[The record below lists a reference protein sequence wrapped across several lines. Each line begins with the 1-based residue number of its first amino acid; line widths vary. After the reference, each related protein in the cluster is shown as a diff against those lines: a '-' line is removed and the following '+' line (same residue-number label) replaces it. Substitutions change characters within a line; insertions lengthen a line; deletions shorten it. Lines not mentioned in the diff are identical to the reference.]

1 MRDTRLAAERFQEN
15 GLMGDIKEFL
25 YSIRNEAFEIKEL
38 KLRIED
44 LENQAAGL
52 KGISYDGVRVQ
63 TSPQDSMSSKI
74 VEIMNYEEQLSSKIK
89 ELNLRRQEAQRMIDT
104 LTDTRER
111 QVLDLYFLSDSR
123 MSMNAVARAISY
135 SERETYLIYQ
145 LALSHLCSELQ

>member
-44 LENQAAGL
+44 LENQATGL

>member
-1 MRDTRLAAERFQEN
+1 
-15 GLMGDIKEFL
+15 MGDIKEFL
-25 YSIRNEAFEIKEL
+25 YSIRNEVFEIKEL

-44 LENQAAGL
+44 LENQATGL

-63 TSPQDSMSSKI
+63 TSPQDAMSSKI
-74 VEIMNYEEQLSSKIK
+74 VEITKYEEQLSSKIK

>member
-1 MRDTRLAAERFQEN
+1 MS
-15 GLMGDIKEFL
+15 DIKEFL
-25 YSIRNEAFEIKEL
+25 YSIRNEVSEIKEL
-38 KLRIED
+38 QLRIED

-89 ELNLRRQEAQRMIDT
+89 ELNLRRQKAQRMIDT

>member
-15 GLMGDIKEFL
+15 GLMGDIKAFL

-44 LENQAAGL
+44 LENQATGL

>member
-1 MRDTRLAAERFQEN
+1 MRDMRLAAGRFQEN
-15 GLMGDIKEFL
+15 GLMSDIKEFL
-25 YSIRNEAFEIKEL
+25 YSIRNEVSEIKEL
-38 KLRIED
+38 QLRIED

-89 ELNLRRQEAQRMIDT
+89 ELNLRRQKAQRMIDT

>member
-1 MRDTRLAAERFQEN
+1 MS
-15 GLMGDIKEFL
+15 DIKEFL
-25 YSIRNEAFEIKEL
+25 YSIRNEVSEIKEL
-38 KLRIED
+38 QLRIED

-89 ELNLRRQEAQRMIDT
+89 ELNLRRQKAQRMIDT

-145 LALSHLCSELQ
+145 LALSHLCSELQAGICREDK

>member
-1 MRDTRLAAERFQEN
+1 MRLAAGRFQEN
-15 GLMGDIKEFL
+15 GLMSDIKEFL
-25 YSIRNEAFEIKEL
+25 YSIRNEVSEIKEL
-38 KLRIED
+38 QLRIED

-89 ELNLRRQEAQRMIDT
+89 ELNLRRQKAQRMIDT

>member
-1 MRDTRLAAERFQEN
+1 
-15 GLMGDIKEFL
+15 MGDIKEFL

-44 LENQAAGL
+44 LENQATGL

>member
-1 MRDTRLAAERFQEN
+1 MLPAAGRFQEN
-15 GLMGDIKEFL
+15 GLMSDIKEFL
-25 YSIRNEAFEIKEL
+25 YSIRNEVSEIKEL
-38 KLRIED
+38 QLRIED

-89 ELNLRRQEAQRMIDT
+89 ELNLRRQKAQRMIDT

>member
-1 MRDTRLAAERFQEN
+1 MS
-15 GLMGDIKEFL
+15 DIKEFL
-25 YSIRNEAFEIKEL
+25 YSIRNEVSEIKEL
-38 KLRIED
+38 QLRIED

-74 VEIMNYEEQLSSKIK
+74 AEIMDYQDKLSSKIAH
-89 ELNLRRQEAQRMIDT
+89 LNLRRRQAQEMIDT

-111 QVLDLYFLSDSR
+111 QVLDLYLLIDSR
-123 MSMNAVARAISY
+123 MIMSAVALAISY

-145 LALSHLCSELQ
+145 LALSHLCSDLQ

>member
-1 MRDTRLAAERFQEN
+1 
-15 GLMGDIKEFL
+15 MGDIKEFL

>member
-1 MRDTRLAAERFQEN
+1 MS
-15 GLMGDIKEFL
+15 DIKEFL
-25 YSIRNEAFEIKEL
+25 YSIRNEVSEIKEL
-38 KLRIED
+38 QLRIED

-63 TSPQDSMSSKI
+63 TSPQDSMYSKI

-89 ELNLRRQEAQRMIDT
+89 ELNLRRQKAQRMIDT